1 LKKLLFFFIFV
12 IAATAFDGALAKDI
26 FDYGIHTL
34 SGWLG
39 LALIIGIFLTLF
51 WAESTKPRHD
61 KNNHE

>member
-1 LKKLLFFFIFV
+1 MKKNFFMLIFIL
-12 IAATAFDGALAKDI
+12 AAIAFDGALAKDI
-26 FDYGIHTL
+26 FDYGIHSP

-51 WAESTKPRHD
+51 WAESTKPRHN

>member
-1 LKKLLFFFIFV
+1 LKKILFFLIFV

-39 LALIIGIFLTLF
+39 LALIIGIFLTLL
-51 WAESTKPRHD
+51 WAENTKPSHD